1 MIDYSSIPEHK
12 TAIIFEFDDVLYPR
26 KDYDLQVYYLFANFI
41 EYLESFPLS
50 QEMISFIQKRYEH
63 HQNYEMFEAI
73 SQTFGIDEKYKENLL
88 LLFTQAKLPLKLL
101 LFKEALDLLQELAV
115 NRKQIFILT
124 AGDSKQQLNKITQ
137 TEWNGLDKYLKVYFT
152 NEFEKKSS
160 IKAIQNILLE
170 NQLNK
175 DEVVVIGET
184 EEDRVMAQNCGI
196 DYKSLF

>member
-1 MIDYSSIPEHK
+1 MIDYSSIPENK

-41 EYLESFPLS
+41 EYLESFPPS

-63 HQNYEMFEAI
+63 HQNHEMFGAI
-73 SQTFGIDEKYKENLL
+73 SQTFGIDEKYNENLL
-88 LLFTQAKLPLKLL
+88 LLFINAKLPLKLL
-101 LFKEALDLLQELAV
+101 LFKEALDLLQELAI

-124 AGDSKQQLNKITQ
+124 AGDPKQQLNKIKQ

-152 NEFEKKSS
+152 DEFEKKPSAV
-160 IKAIQNILLE
+160 AIQNILLE

-175 DEVVVIGET
+175 EEVVIIGKI
-184 EEDRVMAQNCGI
+184 EEDRVMAENCGI